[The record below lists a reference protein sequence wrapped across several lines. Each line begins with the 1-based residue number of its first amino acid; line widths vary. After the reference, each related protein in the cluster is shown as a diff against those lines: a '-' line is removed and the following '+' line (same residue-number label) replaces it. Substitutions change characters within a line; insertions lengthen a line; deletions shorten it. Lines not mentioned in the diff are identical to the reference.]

1 MTKRYSEQFKQEAL
15 DFVQT
20 HPSAGIATVAKQL
33 GVGYSTLDN
42 WLRQHRQGLGSQ
54 AASAMSA
61 EQQRI
66 RQLEKQIVHLSEVND
81 ILKKRTCTSSP
92 TQVDKVPLYAATHQ
106 HLQHEHIV

>member
-15 DFVQT
+15 NFVQT
-20 HPSAGIATVAKQL
+20 HPSVGIATVAKQL

-66 RQLEKQIVHLSEVND
+66 RQLEKQVVHLTEVND
-81 ILKKRTCTSSP
+81 ILKNADVYSRGQCN
-92 TQVDKVPLYAATHQ
+92 
-106 HLQHEHIV
+106 IFI